1 MSEARERDESL
12 QMLGTPSQHKRR
24 RFFNLSPD
32 PDAFGQMTEKIARF
46 MGTPQFLLW
55 MTIFCALWLSWNTL
69 APEHLQ
75 FDPRSLNFTLLT
87 LMLSL
92 QASYAAPLLLL
103 AQNRQDD
110 RDRVV
115 ARQDRQR
122 HQRNLDETE
131 YLTREIAALRIT
143 VREVATRDFVR
154 GEMRDLMDELL
165 EIQRRQEELF
175 ARAELLAGQL
185 PQQAQV
191 PELAGQDF
199 KGANPPTSAFDLLSE
214 DHPKNRK
221 KKKVKDIDNPSSSG
235 V

>member
-1 MSEARERDESL
+1 MSDARERDDSA
-12 QMLGTPSQHKRR
+12 QTLGTPQQKKRR
-24 RFFNLSPD
+24 PIFQFSPN

-55 MTIFCALWLSWNTL
+55 MTIFCAVWLSWNTL
-69 APEHLQ
+69 APEEMQ

-122 HQRNLDETE
+122 DQRNLEETE
-131 YLTREIAALRIT
+131 YLTREIASLRIT
-143 VREVATRDFVR
+143 LREVATRDFVR
-154 GEMRDLMDELL
+154 GEMRDIMDELQ
-165 EIQRRQEELF
+165 EVQRRQEELF
-175 ARAELLAGQL
+175 ARAEQLAALGL
-185 PQQAQV
+185 ETAEGEKPVPFDAQAAQPV
-191 PELAGQDF
+191 
-199 KGANPPTSAFDLLSE
+199 TSSFDVLSE
-214 DHPKNRK
+214 DHPKIRK
-221 KKKVKDIDNPSSSG
+221 KKKVKDIDRSFE
-235 V
+235 

>member
-1 MSEARERDESL
+1 MSDARARDDSA
-12 QMLGTPSQHKRR
+12 QTLGTPQQKKRR
-24 RFFNLSPD
+24 PIFQFSPN

-55 MTIFCALWLSWNTL
+55 MTIFCAIWLGWNTL
-69 APEHLQ
+69 APESMQ

-122 HQRNLDETE
+122 DQRNLEETE
-131 YLTREIAALRIT
+131 YLTREIASLRIT
-143 VREVATRDFVR
+143 LREVATRDFVR
-154 GEMRDLMDELL
+154 GEMRDIMDELQ
-165 EIQRRQEELF
+165 EVQRRQEELF
-175 ARAELLAGQL
+175 ARAEQLAALGL
-185 PQQAQV
+185 ETADSESPVPFDAQAAQPV
-191 PELAGQDF
+191 
-199 KGANPPTSAFDLLSE
+199 TSSFDILSE
-214 DHPKNRK
+214 DHPKIRK
-221 KKKVKDIDNPSSSG
+221 KKKVKDIDRTFE
-235 V
+235 

>member
-1 MSEARERDESL
+1 MS
-12 QMLGTPSQHKRR
+12 P
-24 RFFNLSPD
+24 N

-55 MTIFCALWLSWNTL
+55 MTIFCALWLGWNTL
-69 APEHLQ
+69 APEELQ

-122 HQRNLDETE
+122 DQRNLEETE
-131 YLTREIAALRIT
+131 YLTREIASLRIT
-143 VREVATRDFVR
+143 LREVATRDFVR
-154 GEMRDLMDELL
+154 GEMRDIMDELA
-165 EIQRRQEELF
+165 EVQRRQEELF
-175 ARAELLAGQL
+175 ARAETLAAKANEL
-185 PQQAQV
+185 ESPQATKPFDSNAAQPV
-191 PELAGQDF
+191 
-199 KGANPPTSAFDLLSE
+199 TTAFDVLGD
-214 DHPKNRK
+214 DHPKMRK
-221 KKKVKDIDNPSSSG
+221 KKKVKDIDRSFE
-235 V
+235 